1 MAKRNAATAPPKGD
15 ATIRP
20 HVAERGEIALNLG
33 DQELILR
40 PTYEAIEGFEAITGK
55 GMLQLTRAALDGA
68 LTLGETAQ
76 IATECVKA
84 WGRATE
90 KASAVGVNAP
100 RIASLI
106 LESPGGFNEALRTVA
121 GMLSLASTGG
131 YTASG
136 NLKAGTATTTSA
148 APAENG

>member
-1 MAKRNAATAPPKGD
+1 MGGRRKAVAAAPDQP
-15 ATIRP
+15 AVRP

-40 PTYEAIEGFEAITGK
+40 PTFEAIEGFEAVTGK
-55 GMLQLTRAALDGA
+55 GLLQLTRAALEG
-68 LTLGETAQ
+68 TMSLGETAQ
-76 IATECVKA
+76 IAAECVKA

-106 LESPGGFNEALRTVA
+106 LESPGGYREALVTVA

-131 YTASG
+131 YTAQG
-136 NLKAGTATTTSA
+136 ELKAGTTMTSG
-148 APAENG
+148 APAGN

>member
-1 MAKRNAATAPPKGD
+1 MAKRKPSEADKTGETPV
-15 ATIRP
+15 RP

-40 PTYEAIEGFEAITGK
+40 PTYEAIESFEAVTGK
-55 GMLQLTRAALDGA
+55 GLLQLTRAALDGA
-68 LTLGETAQ
+68 MTLGETAQ
-76 IATECVKA
+76 IAAECVRA

-106 LESPGGFNEALRTVA
+106 LESPGGFRSALVTVA

-131 YTASG
+131 YTATG
-136 NLKAGTATTTSA
+136 ELKAGTTTTDG
-148 APAENG
+148 APAGN